1 MSLLDDSCFWYSSM
15 PRHDGA
21 SLDKRRR
28 EVVVLGVLATALVLI
43 LVLTLTLTNK
53 SSSSSS
59 APPPAPNC
67 TLTNYQNNTLNSN
80 MGSTAPGYSA
90 AVPDANA
97 TACASLVAPEVV
109 CLSWVQNYEGSDASC
124 QTPGNCCWLAFDATL
139 CASVYVVAN
148 TFYAG
153 ASFTGNSTC
162 A

>member
-15 PRHDGA
+15 PHHDEEMTR
-21 SLDKRRR
+21 KRR
-28 EVVVLGVLATALVLI
+28 EVIVLGALAAALVLI

-59 APPPAPNC
+59 SAPPPPPNC
-67 TLTNYQNNTLNSN
+67 TLTNYQNNTLNTN
-80 MGSTAPGYSA
+80 MASTAPGESA
-90 AVPDANA
+90 VVQGANA
-97 TACASLVAPEVV
+97 TTCASLVSPEVV
-109 CLSWVQNYEGSDASC
+109 CLSWVQNYEGSEASC

-139 CASVYVVAN
+139 CTSVDVVAN

-153 ASFTGNSTC
+153 GAFTGNSTC